1 MPPTWQSPCS
11 FPKYVLSIWCMIQAH
26 FWAGRGKSLPH
37 LPPQHLASCA
47 SLLLTHLF
55 SFWPQQ
61 PLQCVSQ
68 GPVKHLA
75 KPVDFEFFCLPYSL
89 SASLSIP
96 HSHFQRPEAYLSNA
110 GWNLGNGERRS
121 RRVSEGLGREGE
133 GQVLGSL

>member
-1 MPPTWQSPCS
+1 MHDPGSLFGRERQVPSAPPSPA
-11 FPKYVLSIWCMIQAH
+11 FG
-26 FWAGRGKSLPH
+26 FLP
-37 LPPQHLASCA
+37 A
-47 SLLLTHLF
+47 SLLLSHLF

-96 HSHFQRPEAYLSNA
+96 HSHFQRPEAYLSNS